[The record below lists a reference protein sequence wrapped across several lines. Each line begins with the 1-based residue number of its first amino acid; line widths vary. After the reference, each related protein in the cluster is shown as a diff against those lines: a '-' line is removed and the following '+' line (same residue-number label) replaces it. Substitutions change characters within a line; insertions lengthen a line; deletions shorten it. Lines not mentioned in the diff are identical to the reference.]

1 MRLKNQ
7 AKKDNLSIEDIV
19 INALDN
25 SISNAESNFEIRNV
39 VGQEIDGKNIFEK
52 DDLVLI
58 HGIFY
63 RYKLDENLTKI
74 DKKET
79 YIIKNATGNIII
91 IGRNGEK

>member
-63 RYKLDENLTKI
+63 RYKLDENLAKI